1 MVDEKKIEEKLNGQ
15 FADAEKAMK
24 SAMGMFNGMYET
36 LCPKSPPKQITFET
50 VIKKGI
56 FGFGR
61 KVIKIKANAYISMN
75 NIVCLDFPDKEEMKK
90 YFESLK

>member
-1 MVDEKKIEEKLNGQ
+1 MDNEKKIEEKLNNQ
-15 FADAEKAMK
+15 FKDAEKSIK
-24 SAMGMFNGMYET
+24 DGLGMFNNMFEM
-36 LCPKSPPKQITFET
+36 LSPKSPPKQVIFET
-50 VIKKGI
+50 VIKKGF

-75 NIVCLDFPDKEEMKK
+75 NILCLDFPDKEEMKK